1 MKRLITLFI
10 PLVLAVFFM
19 SNKKVD
25 RMPGNGQIDGPYVI
39 YKNDKIYVNYIF
51 DDNGVNKLKVDSV
64 PQSQKESI
72 KLTIATDKADIT
84 FEVALKKDLQNEKTD
99 FSGENK
105 MFVVSDIEGEFKA
118 FRQLLQGNN
127 IIDENFN
134 WTFGNGHLVLTGDFV
149 DRGTLVTEVLWL
161 IYSLEEKAKTA
172 GGYVHFILGN
182 HEIMNLNNDLRY
194 VHRKY
199 MQSASLM
206 NESYL
211 NLYSD
216 KTELG
221 RWLRTKNVT
230 EKIGNILFMHAGIS
244 DVVNYMELPVS
255 KLNKLVRPFYS
266 DTTFNYK
273 DPKVEILYS
282 DLGPFWYRGYYGKQK
297 PAITQID
304 STLSFYRVKHI
315 ATGHTVV
322 ADTISVLFDG
332 KLINTDVHHSKGH
345 SEALLVEGKRFY
357 RVGPTGERFLILE

>member
-1 MKRLITLFI
+1 MKRLIVLLI
-10 PLVLAVFFM
+10 PLALAVFFM
-19 SNKKVD
+19 SNITANNIT
-25 RMPGNGQIDGPYVI
+25 GNGQTDGPYVM
-39 YKNDKIYVNYIF
+39 YKNDKVYVNYIL
-51 DDNGVNKLKVDSV
+51 DENGVNKLKVDSALL
-64 PQSQKESI
+64 SQKESI
-72 KLTIATDKADIT
+72 KLIVATDKADLS
-84 FEVALKKDLQNEKTD
+84 FEVALKNDLQNEKTD
-99 FSGENK
+99 FSGVNK

-127 IIDENFN
+127 IIDDKFN

-149 DRGTLVTEVLWL
+149 DRGSLVTEVLWL
-161 IYSLEEKAKTA
+161 IYSLEDKAKAA

-194 VHRKY
+194 VNPKY

-206 NESYL
+206 NETFL

-216 KTELG
+216 QTELG

-255 KLNKLVRPFYS
+255 KINKLVRPFYS
-266 DTTFNYK
+266 DTTYNYK

-315 ATGHTVV
+315 ATGHTVI
-322 ADTISVLFDG
+322 ADTISVLFGG

-345 SEALLVEGKRFY
+345 SEALLVEGKKFY
-357 RVGPTGERFLILE
+357 RVGPTGEKFLILE